1 MSTLAAGAVGD
12 LDLEPIGLDELVDRA
27 ALLTRVDRKYV
38 LPVTR
43 ARQLLRELP
52 DGTRVLEINDRREL
66 GYRSTYLDTAGRTSY
81 TDAGRSRRRR
91 WKVRTRSYLET
102 GTSWLEVKT
111 RVARDQSHKQRVEH
125 APVSS
130 ATCLSVAGAGFVAS
144 ALDLPTAATLRP
156 VLTTHYRRATLYLPG
171 TGTRATVD
179 VDLAWESLPDH
190 RLFERPGLAVVETK
204 TGATPSEV
212 DRLLWSHGHRPVR
225 MSKYGLGMAALHP
238 GLPPLKW
245 YRALHRHLGA

>member
-1 MSTLAAGAVGD
+1 MSTTTVGAVTD
-12 LDLEPIGLDELVDRA
+12 LYLEPIGLDELVDRA

-38 LPVTR
+38 LPVAR

-52 DGTRVLEINDRREL
+52 DGTRVLEINGRREL
-66 GYRSTYLDTAGRTSY
+66 GYRSTYLDTAERTSY

-125 APVSS
+125 AAVSS
-130 ATCLSVAGAGFVAS
+130 TSLLSVEGAGFVAS

-171 TGTRATVD
+171 TATRATVD
-179 VDLAWESLPDH
+179 VDLAWESLPDR
-190 RLFERPGLAVVETK
+190 RLLERPGLAVVETK

-212 DRLLWSHGHRPVR
+212 DRLLWRHGHRPVR

-238 GLPPLKW
+238 DLPPLKW
-245 YRALHRHLGA
+245 YRALHRHLGV